1 MHGPQAL
8 ATSGSDGAGD
18 EISLLN
24 TFGILWRGKWL
35 IGLFALVMM
44 FLGGY
49 YAFGVAEPRYS
60 ATSVVILET
69 QQANIVDLESVM
81 GGFSGD
87 MASVNSEVEILRS
100 RSLMGKVVDRLN
112 LTEDP
117 AFNSALRPPS
127 ALGETVSWL
136 RTRLGGSATS
146 TSSLSPEEKTRR
158 ARDRAINSLLR
169 SVTVT
174 NVRLSYVFQI
184 SVTTDDPRKAALIA
198 DTIAELYILE
208 QLEVKFEATQQAM
221 EWLTGRV
228 SELRIQLEEAEARV
242 GDFSTSIDLISID
255 ALQAQEVQLKDIR
268 DRIADAQ
275 EAVVVAQER
284 LAALQASSTFEER
297 AASADDLQLT
307 RLLPRVATDSEIAS
321 AFETRFAQVLA
332 RAELEVTR
340 LEQQVVALEGSQAA
354 LEEQIERQGA
364 DLITLQQLSREA
376 EAVGLLY
383 ETFLQRLQEMSA
395 QQGIQQADSRVL
407 SNAEVPLS
415 PSAPRKSMILLM
427 SLMLGLLGGMTYVLL
442 RELRQSGFRTAEDLE
457 SFAGYSVLGQIPS
470 IPARKRKKVLSY
482 LLEKPTSNA
491 AEAYRNLRTSL
502 MLSNVDEPPRVILST
517 SCVPGE
523 GKTTNSLALA
533 QNFTGLGKKVLLIEG
548 DIRRRTFAEYFA
560 NIPEKG
566 LVSVMSGDISLEDA
580 LVKDDMLQASILAG
594 EISSINAA
602 DLFASDKFR
611 NLIARVR
618 NEFDIVIIDTPPVL
632 VVPDA
637 RIIAESVDAVLF
649 SVKWDHTS
657 KSQLTEALRMFHS
670 SGQRPSGLV
679 LSQINAKRMKV
690 YGYGGQ
696 YGAYAAYGSK
706 YYSN

>member
-1 MHGPQAL
+1 L
-8 ATSGSDGAGD
+8 
-18 EISLLN
+18 
-24 TFGILWRGKWL
+24 
-35 IGLFALVMM
+35 
-44 FLGGY
+44 
-49 YAFGVAEPRYS
+49 
-60 ATSVVILET
+60 
-69 QQANIVDLESVM
+69 
-81 GGFSGD
+81 
-87 MASVNSEVEILRS
+87 
-100 RSLMGKVVDRLN
+100 
-112 LTEDP
+112 
-117 AFNSALRPPS
+117 
-127 ALGETVSWL
+127 
-136 RTRLGGSATS
+136 
-146 TSSLSPEEKTRR
+146 
-158 ARDRAINSLLR
+158 
-169 SVTVT
+169 
-174 NVRLSYVFQI
+174 
-184 SVTTDDPRKAALIA
+184 
-198 DTIAELYILE
+198 
-208 QLEVKFEATQQAM
+208 
-221 EWLTGRV
+221 
-228 SELRIQLEEAEARV
+228 
-242 GDFSTSIDLISID
+242 
-255 ALQAQEVQLKDIR
+255 
-268 DRIADAQ
+268 
-275 EAVVVAQER
+275 
-284 LAALQASSTFEER
+284 ER
-297 AASADDLQLT
+297 AALEITRLQQQQTALSDSRDDL
-307 RLLPRVATDSEIAS
+307 AAS
-321 AFETRFAQVLA
+321 
-332 RAELEVTR
+332 
-340 LEQQVVALEGSQAA
+340 
-354 LEEQIERQGA
+354 IERQSA
-364 DLITLQQLSREA
+364 DLIQLQQLTREA

-383 ETFLQRLQEMSA
+383 ETFLRRLQETTA
-395 QQGIQQADSRVL
+395 QRGLQQADSRVL
-407 SNAEVPLS
+407 SPAVVPRS
-415 PSAPRKSMILLM
+415 PTAPRKSSILTMSMI
-427 SLMLGLLGGMTYVLL
+427 LGLLIGAGLILL

-457 SFAGYSVLGQIPS
+457 NFAGYSVLGQIPS
-470 IPARKRKKVLSY
+470 IPSRKRKKVLSY

-548 DIRRRTFAEYFA
+548 DIRRRTFTEYFD

-618 NEFDIVIIDTPPVL
+618 DEFDIVIIDTPPVL

-670 SGQRPSGLV
+670 SGQRLSGLV
-679 LSQINAKRMKV
+679 LSQINAKRMKA